1 MFRMPIIDRVKDMG
15 AVAMGKVESGT
26 VRVGDSLLLMPNKV
40 VYLFIL
46 WVAVSLFNMKRVKIV
61 YELAGSSKSCCHIY

>member
-1 MFRMPIIDRVKDMG
+1 MPIIDRVKDMG
-15 AVAMGKVESGT
+15 AVVMGKVESGT

-46 WVAVSLFNMKRVKIV
+46 
-61 YELAGSSKSCCHIY
+61 

>member
-15 AVAMGKVESGT
+15 AVVMGKVESGT

-46 WVAVSLFNMKRVKIV
+46 WVAVSLFNMKWVKIV
-61 YELAGSSKSCCHIY
+61 YELAGSSESCCHIY

>member
-1 MFRMPIIDRVKDMG
+1 
-15 AVAMGKVESGT
+15 MGKVKSGT
-26 VRVGDSLLLMPNKV
+26 VSVGDSLLRMPNKV